1 MCSFAV
7 ATVALDKL
15 PPVHHEQV
23 EINVFRTL
31 LLVSMGMWRTQTS
44 TVSHSGQRPR
54 RQAKHPDLPSFAPSA
69 ADEYPPLHRPSLF
82 GARLSATPWQRA
94 DPRSPGAAN
103 FQRRNH
109 SVLSSLKIVF
119 VFFIYSRRISP
130 RRNQDPLDLWGSP
143 QRSSRSPTKQ
153 SRDMVSPAKKAKTE
167 VRNQPACRE

>member
-1 MCSFAV
+1 VCSFAV

-94 DPRSPGAAN
+94 DPKSQRFIISQNRFRFFYLFAQDFPTQQPGSFRPLGISAA
-103 FQRRNH
+103 QQSQSHQTISRHGIARKEGEDRGPQPT
-109 SVLSSLKIVF
+109 SL
-119 VFFIYSRRISP
+119 P
-130 RRNQDPLDLWGSP
+130 
-143 QRSSRSPTKQ
+143 
-153 SRDMVSPAKKAKTE
+153 
-167 VRNQPACRE
+167 

>member
-1 MCSFAV
+1 MVCSFAV

-15 PPVHHEQV
+15 PPVHHRQV

-54 RQAKHPDLPSFAPSA
+54 RQARYPDLPSFAPSV

-94 DPRSPGAAN
+94 DPVPPELRISRGGG
-103 FQRRNH
+103 H
-109 SVLSSLKIVF
+109 SFFSSLKMLS
-119 VFFIYSRRISP
+119 FFYLFAQDFPTQQPGSFRPCLGISAAQQSQSHQTISRHGIARQEGEDRGP
-130 RRNQDPLDLWGSP
+130 R
-143 QRSSRSPTKQ
+143 PT
-153 SRDMVSPAKKAKTE
+153 SWP
-167 VRNQPACRE
+167 